1 MFSVLLPIHSCH
13 KYLLRA
19 NCFLGPILGDKD
31 LDRDEYTRS
40 VFAVHIFFVDN
51 GRQRI
56 NKIKSVDGD
65 KCLKGC
71 LKRHNNDEE
80 RSGIF

>member
-1 MFSVLLPIHSCH
+1 MFSVLSLIRSCN

-40 VFAVHIFFVDN
+40 VFVVHIFFVDS

-56 NKIKSVDGD
+56 NKIKSVESD

-71 LKRHNNDEE
+71 LNQHDNDKE
-80 RSGIF
+80 RCGIF